1 MLNLARNHEA
11 YGGGIEIYLY
21 IFLNLTSNPVP
32 SLLKVEGN
40 LTTITLCSKVGC
52 EMTSCSSL
60 FFGCYGRVVQSQTH
74 KRCQVSL
81 VELNHMTTLHCFD
94 CSG

>member
-1 MLNLARNHEA
+1 MLNLAQNHEA

-21 IFLNLTSNPVP
+21 IFLNLILNPVP
-32 SLLKVEGN
+32 FLLKVEGN
-40 LTTITLCSKVGC
+40 STTMTLCKRMEC
-52 EMTSCSSL
+52 EMTRCSSL

-74 KRCQVSL
+74 KRCQVPL